1 MVLPLP
7 NNGAKAQSW
16 TPALNETF
24 RYGVDRI
31 RGVNFGGWLN
41 IEPFMKNALFEKY
54 ADVTTRVV
62 DEWTLQEAMRAD
74 TAGGGIALFTPP
86 HDQNLQTEK
95 DFHDIRLPIP
105 YWAIEVRDNEPYGPH
120 VCWNSAEAYRVVRE
134 VTGNED
140 DVWISIHEG
149 SRSCGDWDNFLPNA
163 HWSERTQV
171 PCDSWA
177 QNVKDRLTKFAG
189 EFSNTINECG
199 LYLNGVE
206 EGVRY
211 DGSYVPDKVN
221 HAGSCDR
228 YTDWP
233 NFTDERKED
242 IKQFAMDVTPLW
254 WGKRPMLLWDLL
266 RPRQTHKHLFGLA
279 SVNGCSST
287 NEI

>member
-1 MVLPLP
+1 MP
-7 NNGAKAQSW
+7 
-16 TPALNETF
+16 
-24 RYGVDRI
+24 
-31 RGVNFGGWLN
+31 
-41 IEPFMKNALFEKY
+41 
-54 ADVTTRVV
+54 
-62 DEWTLQEAMRAD
+62 
-74 TAGGGIALFTPP
+74 
-86 HDQNLQTEK
+86 
-95 DFHDIRLPIP
+95 
-105 YWAIEVRDNEPYGPH
+105 
-120 VCWNSAEAYRVVRE
+120 
-134 VTGNED
+134 TG
-140 DVWISIHEG
+140 
-149 SRSCGDWDNFLPNA
+149 
-163 HWSERTQV
+163 
-171 PCDSWA
+171 
-177 QNVKDRLTKFAG
+177 LTKFAG